1 MALAAS
7 TLLFALG
14 HTLLTLVI
22 ARLLQGLSSAIVT
35 TIGSTLIFDRVG
47 KDGIGQAM
55 GLTSMSLNLGILLG
69 PVVGGLLYE
78 YEGYFHVFIPAFG
91 LVAVDIVLR
100 LLVIVEQRTFSRP
113 ILQDSA
119 GAGTCSDGN
128 HGSETTFNRSS
139 SHTESEPLLRK
150 KAVSTDANS
159 LLVLLSSPRFV
170 VAIAGLFILNSFTG
184 GFDSVL
190 PVYVRDKFRLGSSH
204 VSVLFLAMTVPLL
217 LSPISGRITDRHGA
231 KWPAV
236 SGLMLIVPS
245 LILLR
250 IVDNDNGSP
259 FMQLAALMAAIGLA
273 LAIAIPPL
281 ITEVSSA
288 VEQIELA
295 NPGIFGPSGA
305 YGQAYGLLGSAFA
318 GGALVGPLYAGFV
331 RDWLGWKVMSL
342 SMGILGAITLL
353 SVLTVTGTYTSC
365 RGGGETPITP
375 EGGRDGGV

>member
-159 LLVLLSSPRFV
+159 LLVLLSSP
-170 VAIAGLFILNSFTG
+170 SFG
-184 GFDSVL
+184 SGPRMSQSCSL
-190 PVYVRDKFRLGSSH
+190 P
-204 VSVLFLAMTVPLL
+204 
-217 LSPISGRITDRHGA
+217 
-231 KWPAV
+231 
-236 SGLMLIVPS
+236 
-245 LILLR
+245 
-250 IVDNDNGSP
+250 
-259 FMQLAALMAAIGLA
+259 
-273 LAIAIPPL
+273 
-281 ITEVSSA
+281 
-288 VEQIELA
+288 
-295 NPGIFGPSGA
+295 
-305 YGQAYGLLGSAFA
+305 
-318 GGALVGPLYAGFV
+318 
-331 RDWLGWKVMSL
+331 
-342 SMGILGAITLL
+342 
-353 SVLTVTGTYTSC
+353 
-365 RGGGETPITP
+365 
-375 EGGRDGGV
+375 

>member
-1 MALAAS
+1 
-7 TLLFALG
+7 
-14 HTLLTLVI
+14 
-22 ARLLQGLSSAIVT
+22 
-35 TIGSTLIFDRVG
+35 
-47 KDGIGQAM
+47 
-55 GLTSMSLNLGILLG
+55 
-69 PVVGGLLYE
+69 
-78 YEGYFHVFIPAFG
+78 
-91 LVAVDIVLR
+91 
-100 LLVIVEQRTFSRP
+100 
-113 ILQDSA
+113 
-119 GAGTCSDGN
+119 
-128 HGSETTFNRSS
+128 
-139 SHTESEPLLRK
+139 
-150 KAVSTDANS
+150 
-159 LLVLLSSPRFV
+159 
-170 VAIAGLFILNSFTG
+170 
-184 GFDSVL
+184 
-190 PVYVRDKFRLGSSH
+190 
-204 VSVLFLAMTVPLL
+204 MTVPLL

-331 RDWLGWKVMSL
+331 RDWLGWKEHIHLAEEVAKRQSHLKVGEMEACELMCCSQPETWQHKEGTICRFFNPL
-342 SMGILGAITLL
+342 TLA
-353 SVLTVTGTYTSC
+353 SHV
-365 RGGGETPITP
+365 EFM
-375 EGGRDGGV
+375 